1 MKYIWEMIVFSLY
14 EEIQCLSFV
23 FQKISSNDNKLIQ
36 KVKNIK
42 MLLHNRG
49 NNWQFK
55 RTNYRMDEIIEST
68 ISNQVLNYQIHGEM
82 KAIQYHTKPKQ
93 AMHILKE

>member
-1 MKYIWEMIVFSLY
+1 
-14 EEIQCLSFV
+14 
-23 FQKISSNDNKLIQ
+23 
-36 KVKNIK
+36 
-42 MLLHNRG
+42 
-49 NNWQFK
+49 
-55 RTNYRMDEIIEST
+55 MDEIIEST